1 MDINLRGFRQGII
14 EDEEENDNTYT
25 DLEEEG
31 LQRKKGQAIAA
42 VFQRIS
48 PIDWTSVESWIEIQ
62 PLELLESVTKLQR
75 ENNYL
80 QQQVEELQKKVS
92 KLMESLPTQKTI
104 ILREINKAQA
114 KQEIK
119 KLFASTDEPLYYSD
133 IAEELELDLEMVV
146 EICQELIKEG
156 EVEIDTDIL
165 QYR

>member
-14 EDEEENDNTYT
+14 EDEEENDTCT
-25 DLEEEG
+25 DLEEEE
-31 LQRKKGQAIAA
+31 LKRKKEQVIA
-42 VFQRIS
+42 VSLQRIS
-48 PIDWTSVESWIEIQ
+48 HFSEATIGSLIEI
-62 PLELLESVTKLQR
+62 ELLDFSERITKLQR

-119 KLFASTDEPLYYSD
+119 KLFTATYEPLYYSD
-133 IAEELELDLEMVV
+133 IAEELKLDLEMVV

-156 EVEIDTDIL
+156 EIEIDTDTL
-165 QYR
+165 RYR